1 MFELQI
7 ESVLLMSI
15 LGQKKKKKV
24 ILIFFQNRGALLDMQ
39 ISQLKVLRV

>member
-1 MFELQI
+1 MVELQI

-15 LGQKKKKKV
+15 LDKKKKKG